1 MPAQLHLPQ
10 AAADVPQ
17 LCAGS
22 CCLPRSALSLALSV
36 FCVAGGPLGLNLW
49 LNLALLLMRVW
60 AWLANSRATEWA
72 AAVKNSDILSVFRLP
87 LTLASCHLPQ
97 RCLLTA
103 QIFSLTREGLSGQQA
118 ACLIAKSDQLV

>member
-22 CCLPRSALSLALSV
+22 CCLPRSAVVLFPSLSLALCVS
-36 FCVAGGPLGLNLW
+36 CVAGGPLGLNLW

-60 AWLANSRATEWA
+60 AWPANSRATEWA

-87 LTLASCHLPQ
+87 LTHASCHLPQ

-118 ACLIAKSDQLV
+118 SRLPA